1 MTFYYYSPFSPR
13 RHHRME
19 RMLREMQPEG
29 GPCCDEN
36 FQPGTQH
43 HMHHEGHHQHDF
55 PIRMD
60 VESRE
65 DVYVISALLP
75 GFKPADIEIQIAE
88 GVVSI
93 QGELKL
99 DEDEKATWLVRE
111 RPRGR
116 FSRSIELPASM
127 DAENAK
133 ASFENGILTLTI
145 PKAAEARPKT
155 IKVNVK

>member
-1 MTFYYYSPFSPR
+1 MTFYYYSPFSQR
-13 RHHRME
+13 RHQRME
-19 RMLREMQPEG
+19 RMLREMRPDGES
-29 GPCCDEN
+29 CCEEQN
-36 FQPGTQH
+36 QPGMQH
-43 HMHHEGHHQHDF
+43 RMHPAGHRHEF

-65 DVYVISALLP
+65 DAYVISALLP

-99 DEDEKATWLVRE
+99 DEEEKATWLVRE

-116 FSRSIELPASM
+116 FSRSIELPTSM

-133 ASFENGILTLTI
+133 ASFENGILTLNI
-145 PKAAEARPKT
+145 PKAPEARSKT